1 VDLLK
6 LQLQNFAS
14 YQNEEID
21 LQGIHVA
28 GLLGPNGSGKSSF
41 IESILWALYG
51 ESPKG
56 GKRDADNFVRTGTDE
71 CTVVVDFSIGRHV
84 YRVLR
89 SWNKKERKGRLG
101 FFVYQEDWEPR
112 GKNAK
117 ESQAEI
123 EKVLRMDYKTF
134 VATVIQVQDKK
145 TESFTDCSDADRK
158 AILASILGL
167 DTWERVAKIAS
178 DKVKMLNLDK
188 AKHERDVEYYQQL
201 AGTYDDLINE
211 VALNNRELRNLEDQ
225 LKQVREA
232 LEVAKADLNR
242 NVDLDKEY
250 VDLIDRQNEIQNENV
265 FKSETYNKKVT
276 EQMLAISGVCD
287 KIREQENKISEL
299 SEFIKSNDQAVLD
312 CAEYEHSLQVIEN
325 IKPQVDEYHEAE
337 NQIKFLTQQL
347 EYLSKELEEKTNNA
361 ELIRSVPCAEEAKRS
376 CPLMQNAWECFNK
389 IEPLLKERSDTKK
402 KHEALTEKLSVLKPI
417 LDDYVEHESKV
428 KQLSYA
434 VDAVDKRNVALDNKR
449 NACALL
455 IEYQKLLEEKSQA
468 LDEAITEREEHNA
481 QYQLKIQR
489 IKDRLE
495 EIQAIMTPQTT
506 QEDQIRLLTE
516 EQQTLEV
523 QIENKRYTA
532 GALRNQLT
540 AAENA
545 KESLSISF
553 GELVS
558 TNNKIELYKIIEK
571 SAGKKRGVPSLIVEN
586 AIPEIE
592 ALANNLLARVSNE
605 RFSVR
610 FETQMESK
618 TTENVQDVLKII
630 VMDDGE
636 ARAFQTYS
644 GAQRFIL
651 DFAIR
656 VAISKFLAH
665 RSGTEIKI
673 LIIDEGFSALDDI
686 NFPKVIE
693 VINEIA
699 QDFDKVLIV
708 THINKLKSLLPQKI
722 IFSSVGKWTR
732 VTVQGE

>member
-1 VDLLK
+1 MDLLK

-41 IESILWALYG
+41 IESILWSLYG

-56 GKRDADNFVRTGTDE
+56 SKRDADNFVRTGTDE

-201 AGTYDDLINE
+201 AGTHDDLINE
-211 VALNNRELRNLEDQ
+211 VAWNNRELRNLEDQ

-250 VDLIDRQNEIQNENV
+250 VDLIDRHNEIQNENV

-402 KHEALTEKLSVLKPI
+402 KHEALTEKLSVLKPM

-434 VDAVDKRNVALDNKR
+434 VDAIDKGNAALDNKR
-449 NACALL
+449 NACTLL
-455 IEYQKLLEEKSQA
+455 TEYQKLLEEKSQA
-468 LDEAITEREEHNA
+468 LDEATTEREEYNA

-506 QEDQIRLLTE
+506 QEDQISLLTE

-618 TTENVQDVLKII
+618 TTKNVQDVLKII

-673 LIIDEGFSALDDI
+673 LIIDEGLSTLDDI

>member
-1 VDLLK
+1 MDLLK

-276 EQMLAISGVCD
+276 EQVLAISGVCD

-434 VDAVDKRNVALDNKR
+434 VDAVDKRNIALDNKR

-516 EQQTLEV
+516 EQQTLEA